1 MIVMTRKEKM
11 TQTMWRILGD
21 IHEYGFTVAE
31 VQQILEKVFDEICKA
46 SIATANSESGA
57 HF

>member
-1 MIVMTRKEKM
+1 MMAMTRKEKM
-11 TQTMWRILGD
+11 TEMMWHILGE
-21 IHEYGFTVAE
+21 IHGYGFTVAE
-31 VQQILEKVFDEICKA
+31 VQQILEKVFDEVCKA